1 VRIALPNSEL
11 QERVLVTLHVY
22 NRRRE
27 KIRMAKKLYVGGVP
41 YSSTDADLRDAF
53 SQAGEVVS
61 ATIIMDRMS
70 GRSKGFGFVEMATD
84 DAASKAIEMWNGKD
98 FQGRKLTVNEARPM
112 QPRDNSRRDNGGSNN
127 W

>member
-1 VRIALPNSEL
+1 
-11 QERVLVTLHVY
+11 
-22 NRRRE
+22 
-27 KIRMAKKLYVGGVP
+27 MAKKLYVGGIP

-53 SQAGEVVS
+53 AQAGEVAS

-70 GRSKGFGFVEMATD
+70 GRSKGFGFVEMANDD
-84 DAASKAIEMWNGKD
+84 DAAKAIDLWNGKD

-112 QPRDNSRRDNGGSNN
+112 QPRAPREGGSN